1 MNEQAPTSGTTGDTG
16 DTAVIPPL
24 PEEARE
30 ATPTGGRHPINVGHL
45 VMGLAFTGLLVIWA
59 LVVSD
64 TVPNDD
70 IRWLLPVPWLLG
82 GGIGLVAV
90 LVSQSRNQRKG
101 R

>member
-1 MNEQAPTSGTTGDTG
+1 MNEQAPTTGTTGDMS

-24 PEEARE
+24 PEARE
-30 ATPTGGRHPINVGHL
+30 ATPAGGRHPVNIGHL

-59 LVVSD
+59 LVASD
-64 TVPNDD
+64 TVTNED
-70 IRWLLPVPWLLG
+70 IRWLLPLPWLLG

-90 LVSQSRNQRKG
+90 VLSQTRNQRKG

>member
-1 MNEQAPTSGTTGDTG
+1 MNEQMPDSADMS

-30 ATPTGGRHPINVGHL
+30 TTPVGGRHPVNIGHL

-59 LVVSD
+59 LVASD
-64 TVPNDD
+64 TVTNED
-70 IRWLLPVPWLLG
+70 IRWLLPIPWLLG

-90 LVSQSRNQRKG
+90 LLSQSRNQRKG

>member
-1 MNEQAPTSGTTGDTG
+1 MSDQAPSTGTTE

-24 PEEARE
+24 PDEARE
-30 ATPTGGRHPINVGHL
+30 PAPAGGRHPVNVGHL
-45 VMGLAFTGLLVIWA
+45 VMGLAFAGLLVIWA
-59 LVVSD
+59 LVVSG
-64 TVPNDD
+64 TVPDDD

-82 GGIGLVAV
+82 GGVGLVAV

>member
-1 MNEQAPTSGTTGDTG
+1 MSEHENTGDT
-16 DTAVIPPL
+16 TVIPPL
-24 PEEARE
+24 PDESGEGGDP
-30 ATPTGGRHPINVGHL
+30 TPTGGRHPVNIGHL

-64 TVPNDD
+64 TVTNDD

-82 GGIGLVAV
+82 GGIGLIAV
-90 LVSQSRNQRKG
+90 LLSQSRNRRKG